1 MSQSSSSADADGKRN
16 MDAGEEGDRG
26 IGGGGRGSRK
36 LERLL
41 RRAGG
46 FGKGGSARLIG
57 ERGGRSFLIR

>member
-36 LERLL
+36 LGRLL

-46 FGKGGSARLIG
+46 FGKGSARLIG